1 MSRFS
6 ILFAQFSQQDVKSIT
21 YCSGGSLTTA
31 KFILTNLFYNKKGM
45 LSHDESHIIV
55 KKIKNITDNI
65 IPLFSYSF
73 FRFLP
78 FQIAHV
84 LLFLAHLLVV
94 FCRTFLCHMSLEA
107 RRCGAIKVAVFTGKG
122 LLTSVRSNVLF

>member
-1 MSRFS
+1 
-6 ILFAQFSQQDVKSIT
+6 
-21 YCSGGSLTTA
+21 
-31 KFILTNLFYNKKGM
+31 M
-45 LSHDESHIIV
+45 LSHDESHISV

-122 LLTSVRSNVLF
+122 LLTSVREHVLLKRFSSIAGIIALVTLKRLFP